1 MDESMKLL
9 EYKIRQAY
17 RLHRYKRLSRKE
29 PWKVECPRH
38 NNKQFAFLIGTC
50 VNGNLGDQAISYC
63 SIRFIK
69 EVCRLPL
76 VEVNVNQYWH
86 QRGELKKIIK
96 KDDIIFIQ
104 GGGNIG
110 DEYMGAEFCR
120 RDLLSLFPDN
130 TIISLPQTVSFS
142 STRTGVYEK
151 RLSQSIYAKHKNHII
166 FARERYSFDFLK
178 KTFLNSS
185 IYLIPDIVLLYSDY
199 SIRKEPNRTALL
211 CLRSDCEGIFCA
223 EDRKKIYRSIVDRFE
238 NIRFTDTFVDCVNID
253 DRKSMIEKKL
263 SEFASA
269 ELVITDRL
277 HGMVLASYISYLC
290 AITSSIA
297 ELI

>member
-1 MDESMKLL
+1 
-9 EYKIRQAY
+9 
-17 RLHRYKRLSRKE
+17 
-29 PWKVECPRH
+29 
-38 NNKQFAFLIGTC
+38 
-50 VNGNLGDQAISYC
+50 
-63 SIRFIK
+63 
-69 EVCRLPL
+69 
-76 VEVNVNQYWH
+76 
-86 QRGELKKIIK
+86 
-96 KDDIIFIQ
+96 
-104 GGGNIG
+104 
-110 DEYMGAEFCR
+110 MGAEFCR

-277 HGMVLASYISYLC
+277 HGMVLAALAGTPCVVLPNYNNKVKGVYAWIEFLKSVVFVEKLTQINS
-290 AITSSIA
+290 AIDDVIA
-297 ELI
+297 HKYDMYDAGKLNKNFEMLEKICREHIK